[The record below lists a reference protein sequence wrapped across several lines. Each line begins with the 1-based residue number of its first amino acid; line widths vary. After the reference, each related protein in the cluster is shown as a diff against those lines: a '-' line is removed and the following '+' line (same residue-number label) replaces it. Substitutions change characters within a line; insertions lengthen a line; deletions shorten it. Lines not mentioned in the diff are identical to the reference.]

1 MKKIES
7 FQVNHLKLYPGL
19 YVSRIDQKDDVYV
32 TTFDL
37 RITTP
42 NLEPVIDV
50 PALHTIE
57 HLSAT
62 YLRNSNEKE
71 NIIYFGPMGCR
82 TGCYLVM
89 FGQLKSNDVYQLV
102 VDMCKFIINFEGIIP
117 GASAIECGNYQEQ
130 NLDMAKYYIKKYLNE
145 LETNKR
151 FIYQN

>member
-1 MKKIES
+1 MVKI
-7 FQVNHLKLYPGL
+7 
-19 YVSRIDQKDDVYV
+19 
-32 TTFDL
+32 
-37 RITTP
+37 
-42 NLEPVIDV
+42 
-50 PALHTIE
+50 HTGGIVHE
-57 HLSAT
+57 H
-62 YLRNSNEKE
+62 
-71 NIIYFGPMGCR
+71 PMGCR

-117 GASAIECGNYQEQ
+117 GASKIECGNYQEQ